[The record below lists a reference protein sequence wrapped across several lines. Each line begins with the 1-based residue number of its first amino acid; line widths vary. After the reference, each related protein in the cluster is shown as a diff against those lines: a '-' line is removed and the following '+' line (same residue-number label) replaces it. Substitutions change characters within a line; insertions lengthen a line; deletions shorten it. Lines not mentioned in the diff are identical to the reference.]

1 MKKKRCY
8 DIGGALSSMGNLVTS
23 WDELTKAKSTLP
35 YESAYDAMTEYPF
48 SGDMSQLEAQYRSL
62 NTDPEVSRYQLGY
75 LTPSET
81 NKSLWGSALSGAST
95 GFSVGST
102 FGPWGMLAGTVLGGV
117 AGGLLGNYM
126 VDTKNTNAEE
136 TAERMASYRDSAM
149 RRRRGN
155 FKSAVSLAD
164 SNNDR
169 WLLSQYAAFG
179 GPLQTNGT
187 IWDTGYT
194 SINEGGSHETNPYG
208 GIQIGVAA
216 DGQPNL
222 VEEDEKIMNIQGS
235 PFVFSARS
243 IVDNP
248 EEFLLPKQIKGKSFA
263 EASEWLYEHLGM
275 KDNPNNPINK
285 RGNTAMQERL
295 AAMQE
300 IKKQPVMDT
309 GNTFPYGGRFSH
321 PRVKGRS
328 LGYNDINT
336 FPYYHNGAYDKEYTD
351 WLKGLDWNA
360 EENKD
365 LYNKLESTY
374 KGVYPNRDFNSG
386 MIYGLG
392 TDKMNGDFHQALADE
407 YGARLLKNK
416 QPAGTTTP
424 IQPTPSTPI
433 NNYWAID
440 AAGNKIALTES
451 EFNNPAG
458 LKLFEY
464 PNATWRRAEDLD
476 EDFTDPNGQVTRDL
490 YLDILP
496 ANSRPSVSSNTT
508 NVQDNK
514 TTPVNTYPTWMRY
527 APVIGSGLNVLGD
540 IFGLTN
546 VPDYTNADLIHNS
559 VLRPEM
565 IGYQPTG
572 RYMRYN
578 PIDRYNLL
586 NRLEAQS
593 ATSTSA
599 AKDLSGGNRATALA
613 NIAAQE
619 YANQVALGEL
629 GLNIANQDAAQRQAI
644 TTHNNKVDQDNANRA
659 LDVAKTNQSAFER
672 YASRLM
678 EARVRE
684 AILRDQIDR
693 EAASARSTNWNTF
706 LTNLGAVGKENM
718 AANMVNT
725 NPANYYSVNR
735 RTGEISYKG
744 GYDNLD
750 ETTKKAVKKE
760 AEKESRKVKKQKEEA
775 KKSKKQF
782 DKVRR
787 GIYFDPLDIMD

>member
-1 MKKKRCY
+1 MKRKRCY

-48 SGDMSQLEAQYRSL
+48 SGDMSQLEAEYRSL
-62 NTDPEVSRYQLGY
+62 NTDPEVSKYQLGY
-75 LTPSET
+75 LTPSEA
-81 NKSLWGSALSGAST
+81 NKSLWGSTLSGAST

-102 FGPWGMLAGTVLGGV
+102 FGPWGQLAGTVLGGI

-126 VDTKNTNAEE
+126 VDTKNNNAGEA
-136 TAERMASYRDSAM
+136 AERMANYRNSAIN
-149 RRRRGN
+149 RRRSN

-295 AAMQE
+295 AVMQE
-300 IKKQPVMDT
+300 MKKQPIVNT
-309 GNTFPYGGRFSH
+309 GNTFATGGLPYDNS
-321 PRVKGRS
+321 KGFK
-328 LGYNDINT
+328 Y
-336 FPYYHNGAYDKEYTD
+336 
-351 WLKGLDWNA
+351 W
-360 EENKD
+360 
-365 LYNKLESTY
+365 
-374 KGVYPNRDFNSG
+374 
-386 MIYGLG
+386 
-392 TDKMNGDFHQALADE
+392 NGDSYDAD
-407 YGARLLKNK
+407 YLKWLNGRDWAGADKPVFDELSAYYK
-416 QPAGTTTP
+416 Q
-424 IQPTPSTPI
+424 
-433 NNYWAID
+433 Y
-440 AAGNKIALTES
+440 
-451 EFNNPAG
+451 F
-458 LKLFEY
+458 
-464 PNATWRRAEDLD
+464 PNATLTPEKAIQLGQDKKFGKFHQVYANLYEKYGKNPETPKGTTLPEVTVTAPKAESLPMGYQYR
-476 EDFTDPNGQVTRDL
+476 FLQPNDVYGAPTEAAL
-490 YLDILP
+490 YTQDGVSTFDNPLTTFNGYP
-496 ANSRPSVSSNTT
+496 SSNWKYARQEITKDANGRPIT
-508 NVQDNK
+508 VNYYGPNAAPEDNEEPVE
-514 TTPVNTYPTWMRY
+514 TAPVNKYPTWMRY
-527 APVIGSGLNVLGD
+527 APIVGSGLNVLGD

-565 IGYQPTG
+565 IGYQPIG

-593 ATSTSA
+593 AASTSA

-644 TTHNNKVDQDNANRA
+644 TEHNNKVDQDNANRA
-659 LDVAKTNQSAFER
+659 LTVAQSNQSEFER

-684 AILRDQIDR
+684 AMLRDHIDR

-706 LTNLGAVGKENM
+706 LNNLGAVGKENM
-718 AANMVNT
+718 ARNMVNT
-725 NPANYYSVNR
+725 NLANYYTIDDN
-735 RTGEISYKG
+735 GNISYRG
-744 GYDNLD
+744 GYDKLD
-750 ETTKKAVKKE
+750 EATQRAVKREAEQKAKNKKVKKE
-760 AEKESRKVKKQKEEA
+760 VQKKFKEVNK
-775 KKSKKQF
+775 F
-782 DKVRR
+782 RR
-787 GIYFDPLDIMD
+787 GIYFDPLDIMG

>member
-75 LTPSET
+75 LTPSEA
-81 NKSLWGSALSGAST
+81 NKSLWGSALSGAGT

-126 VDTKNTNAEE
+126 VDTKNNNAEE

-149 RRRRGN
+149 KRRRSN

-169 WLLSQYAAFG
+169 WLSSQYAAFG

-194 SINEGGSHETNPYG
+194 SIEEGGSHETNPYG
-208 GIQIGVAA
+208 GIQIGIAA

-300 IKKQPVMDT
+300 IKKQPVMTT
-309 GNTFPYGGRFSH
+309 GNTFATGGLPYDNSKGFKYWNGNSYDADYLNWLNNRDWAGVDKPVFDELSAYYKQYYPNATLTPEKAIQLGQDKKFGRFH
-321 PRVKGRS
+321 QVYAD
-328 LGYNDINT
+328 L
-336 FPYYHNGAYDKEYTD
+336 YDKYGKTPEPPVKAPTTVT
-351 WLKGLDWNA
+351 
-360 EENKD
+360 
-365 LYNKLESTY
+365 ST
-374 KGVYPNRDFNSG
+374 
-386 MIYGLG
+386 
-392 TDKMNGDFHQALADE
+392 
-407 YGARLLKNK
+407 
-416 QPAGTTTP
+416 
-424 IQPTPSTPI
+424 QPTPLTPI

-451 EFNNPAG
+451 EFNNPEG

-496 ANSRPSVSSNTT
+496 ANSGQSGRVAATPT
-508 NVQDNK
+508 NQNNK

-578 PIDRYNLL
+578 PIDKYNLL

-593 ATSTSA
+593 TASTSA

-684 AILRDQIDR
+684 AMLRDQIDR

-750 ETTKKAVKKE
+750 EATKKAVKRE

>member
-295 AAMQE
+295 ATMQE
-300 IKKQPVMDT
+300 IKKQPVITT
-309 GNTFPYGGRFSH
+309 GNTFATGGLPYDNS
-321 PRVKGRS
+321 KGFK
-328 LGYNDINT
+328 YW
-336 FPYYHNGAYDKEYTD
+336 NG
-351 WLKGLDWNA
+351 
-360 EENKD
+360 
-365 LYNKLESTY
+365 
-374 KGVYPNRDFNSG
+374 NSVE
-386 MIYGLG
+386 
-392 TDKMNGDFHQALADE
+392 T
-407 YGARLLKNK
+407 
-416 QPAGTTTP
+416 PTTTTP
-424 IQPTPSTPI
+424 TQPTPSTPI

-440 AAGNKIALTES
+440 AVGNKIALTES

-496 ANSRPSVSSNTT
+496 ANSRPSASSNTT

-527 APVIGSGLNVLGD
+527 APVVGSGLNVLGD

-684 AILRDQIDR
+684 AMLRDQIDR

-750 ETTKKAVKKE
+750 EATKKAVKRE